1 MKFASTG
8 SPAASLWSACCRLGC
23 ACRLGRGEAEDPT
36 RSGHTGVGS
45 ALRLTQPTSAPGSR
59 GFTLIEA
66 LAAIVILA
74 LALSALLSAHDTG
87 LRGATT
93 IDDHL
98 QARLLAQ
105 SLLAQWS
112 LERTPQPPSQ
122 GRSGRFAW
130 SVTIAPYADAGGTL
144 HRLPG
149 NWMLHELTV
158 TVAWPPR
165 RQVQLSTLRL
175 MSVR

>member
-1 MKFASTG
+1 MRFASTG
-8 SPAASLWSACCRLGC
+8 SPAASWWSACRSPSRRLDG
-23 ACRLGRGEAEDPT
+23 
-36 RSGHTGVGS
+36 
-45 ALRLTQPTSAPGSR
+45 TSPAGTR

-87 LRGATT
+87 LRGATAM
-93 IDDHL
+93 DGHL

-112 LERTPQPPSQ
+112 VDRALQTPSQ

-130 SVTIAPYADAGGTL
+130 TVSATPYARAVAAADQKAGEWAL
-144 HRLPG
+144 Y
-149 NWMLHELTV
+149 ELRV
-158 TVAWPPR
+158 TVAWAPTA
-165 RQVQLSTLRL
+165 QVQLSTLRL

>member
-1 MKFASTG
+1 
-8 SPAASLWSACCRLGC
+8 
-23 ACRLGRGEAEDPT
+23 LGRT
-36 RSGHTGVGS
+36 KRRSTAG
-45 ALRLTQPTSAPGSR
+45 AR
-59 GFTLIEA
+59 GFTLVEA

-74 LALSALLSAHDTG
+74 LALSVLLSAHDNG
-87 LRGATT
+87 LRGATA
-93 IDDHL
+93 IDGHL

-112 LERTPQPPSQ
+112 VSRTLQTPAQ
-122 GRSGRFAW
+122 GQHGRFAW
-130 SVTIAPYADAGGTL
+130 TVSATPQGGVVGATDQKDGQW
-144 HRLPG
+144 R
-149 NWMLHELTV
+149 LHELTV

>member
-1 MKFASTG
+1 LDMQSSVSKKRPETVATAFA
-8 SPAASLWSACCRLGC
+8 
-23 ACRLGRGEAEDPT
+23 
-36 RSGHTGVGS
+36 
-45 ALRLTQPTSAPGSR
+45 GSR

-74 LALSALLSAHDTG
+74 LALSALLSAHDSG
-87 LRGATT
+87 LRGATAL
-93 IDDHL
+93 DDHL

-112 LERTPQPPSQ
+112 LDRAPQAPSQ

-130 SVTIAPYADAGGTL
+130 SVSMAPYAGAGGGT
-144 HRLPG
+144 RQQQSDQ
-149 NWMLHELTV
+149 WMLHELTV
-158 TVAWPPR
+158 TVAWPPH
-165 RQVQLSTLRL
+165 RQIQLSTLRL

>member
-1 MKFASTG
+1 MRFASTG
-8 SPAASLWSACCRLGC
+8 SPVASWWNASR
-23 ACRLGRGEAEDPT
+23 
-36 RSGHTGVGS
+36 RSGRAGKSGRAKRKS
-45 ALRLTQPTSAPGSR
+45 EAGAR

-87 LRGATT
+87 LRGAAAM
-93 IDDHL
+93 DDHL

-112 LERTPQPPSQ
+112 VDRTLQASSRGQ
-122 GRSGRFAW
+122 SGRFAW
-130 SVTIAPYADAGGTL
+130 TVSARPYGAPVGAADQKV
-144 HRLPG
+144 P
-149 NWMLHELTV
+149 WMLHELTV
-158 TVAWPPR
+158 TIAWPPA
-165 RQVQLSTLRL
+165 RQVQLRTLRL

>member
-1 MKFASTG
+1 MRFASTG
-8 SPAASLWSACCRLGC
+8 SPVASLWSAYRSS
-23 ACRLGRGEAEDPT
+23 GRARP
-36 RSGHTGVGS
+36 RPH
-45 ALRLTQPTSAPGSR
+45 AGSR

-87 LRGATT
+87 LRGAAV

-105 SLLAQWS
+105 SVLAQRS
-112 LERTPQPPSQ
+112 LERTPQAPAQ

-130 SVTIAPYADAGGTL
+130 TVSVAPYAGAVGTL
-144 HRLPG
+144 DPKSAQ
-149 NWMLHELTV
+149 WMLHEVTV

>member
-1 MKFASTG
+1 LIQ
-8 SPAASLWSACCRLGC
+8 PAG
-23 ACRLGRGEAEDPT
+23 GAE
-36 RSGHTGVGS
+36 
-45 ALRLTQPTSAPGSR
+45 

-74 LALSALLSAHDTG
+74 LSLSALFAAHDSG
-87 LRGATT
+87 LRGATA

-105 SLLAQWS
+105 SVLAQWS
-112 LERTPQPPSQ
+112 VERLPQGPAQ

-130 SVTIAPYADAGGTL
+130 TVTVAPYTAAGGTL
-144 HRLPG
+144 QRQPG
-149 NWMLHELTV
+149 GWMLHELTV
-158 TVAWPPR
+158 RVAWPPR
-165 RQVQLSTLRL
+165 RQVELTTLRL

>member
-1 MKFASTG
+1 MRFVSTG
-8 SPAASLWSACCRLGC
+8 SPAAWLWNGCRRLCRAKRRPRPAC
-23 ACRLGRGEAEDPT
+23 
-36 RSGHTGVGS
+36 HVGS
-45 ALRLTQPTSAPGSR
+45 RCRSTQPTQATHATRPNAGASA

-87 LRGATT
+87 LRGATA

-98 QARLLAQ
+98 QARTLAQ

-112 LERTPQPPSQ
+112 LDRAPQVPSK
-122 GRSGRFAW
+122 GSSGRFTW
-130 SVTIAPYADAGGTL
+130 TVSIVPYAGAVAPV
-144 HRLPG
+144 HQQPG
-149 NWMLHELTV
+149 QWALHELTV

-165 RQVQLSTLRL
+165 REIRLSTLRL

>member
-1 MKFASTG
+1 MRFASTG
-8 SPAASLWSACCRLGC
+8 SPVASWWSAC
-23 ACRLGRGEAEDPT
+23 
-36 RSGHTGVGS
+36 RSLSWRWVRAQARPDAGGSPRVGP
-45 ALRLTQPTSAPGSR
+45 AHGNLTQPAGTR

-87 LRGATT
+87 LRGATA
-93 IDDHL
+93 IDGHL

-105 SLLAQWS
+105 SLLAQRS
-112 LERTPQPPSQ
+112 VDRALQAPSR
-122 GRSGRFAW
+122 GHSGRFAW
-130 SVTIAPYADAGGTL
+130 TVSVTPYGRAVATVDPKAAQWKL
-144 HRLPG
+144 Y
-149 NWMLHELTV
+149 ELTV
-158 TVAWPPR
+158 TVAWPPG